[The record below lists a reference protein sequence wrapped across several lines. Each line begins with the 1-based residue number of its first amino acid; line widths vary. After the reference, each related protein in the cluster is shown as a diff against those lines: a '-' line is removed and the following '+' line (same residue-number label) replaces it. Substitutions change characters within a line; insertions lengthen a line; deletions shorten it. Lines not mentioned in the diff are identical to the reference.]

1 MTCHRRINCWWL
13 PIIGI
18 TAGAREDELQEC
30 LDAGFNVVLTKP
42 VDGRELCATIGRL
55 AQNGARAAVL
65 VADHPILVV
74 DDTPIN
80 LIVADAQLTRLGLDC
95 HVFSS
100 GPEAL
105 AAYAENDY
113 AAVLVDIMMPNMD
126 GIELTTAIRHM
137 EIEKD
142 FDRRPI
148 IAMTGFVDDGEEEAF
163 RNVGGDDFLVKP
175 VVFEDLSASLAHWLH
190 ASEFDALKAANE
202 AGAENGQAI
211 DLGKLADI
219 IGTDEVKALDDVL
232 GMLLGYLDPLSK
244 SLRSAYDAR
253 DKTTLREA
261 AHTAKGAA
269 ANAAAITLH
278 NQLKE
283 LEISSLAGDWAYL
296 EIQIMSVEREFR
308 RVEAFIH
315 ESLG

>member
-1 MTCHRRINCWWL
+1 M
-13 PIIGI
+13 
-18 TAGAREDELQEC
+18 GATQE
-30 LDAGFNVVLTKP
+30 GFGDTGVLF
-42 VDGRELCATIGRL
+42 GRL
-55 AQNGARAAVL
+55 
-65 VADHPILVV
+65 VV
-74 DDTPIN
+74 VP
-80 LIVADAQLTRLGLDC
+80 
-95 HVFSS
+95 
-100 GPEAL
+100 
-105 AAYAENDY
+105 
-113 AAVLVDIMMPNMD
+113 
-126 GIELTTAIRHM
+126 
-137 EIEKD
+137 
-142 FDRRPI
+142 
-148 IAMTGFVDDGEEEAF
+148 
-163 RNVGGDDFLVKP
+163 
-175 VVFEDLSASLAHWLH
+175 
-190 ASEFDALKAANE
+190 
-202 AGAENGQAI
+202 
-211 DLGKLADI
+211 I